1 VDSGAHWKIVAEA
14 IVRRGGLRIDR
25 ESQVGRERR
34 GDGILVREL
43 GG

>member
-1 VDSGAHWKIVAEA
+1 VNGGAHWKIVAEGVGR
-14 IVRRGGLRIDR
+14 IVGARAGR

-34 GDGILVREL
+34 GGGILFRGL